1 VQTSWDIP
9 LLDRVGK
16 LTGYTV
22 ARWSADPRS
31 IVASTVA
38 TATRRLEAYAMR
50 HNKKAVVIK
59 NRGRFLRAAYT
70 YLVTGNSY
78 LWDRVLFFS
87 RNLEKRGT
95 LIHRVSLK
103 YLLKTDADVRF
114 VYSHVCFQ
122 AKWLLFRALRP
133 RDKSGTKVLQTEEN
147 LRFRDPNTR
156 FGAIWQI
163 CSSICHISSNK

>member
-1 VQTSWDIP
+1 
-9 LLDRVGK
+9 
-16 LTGYTV
+16 
-22 ARWSADPRS
+22 
-31 IVASTVA
+31 
-38 TATRRLEAYAMR
+38 MR